1 MNLMFDGLVSIGIT
15 GGGNLDD
22 DDCNDEDGEE
32 LMELDAS
39 EGDDCAGISG
49 ELTMAS
55 PPAQ

>member
-1 MNLMFDGLVSIGIT
+1 MFDGLVSIGIT